1 MKIFEIFFN
10 KMQKNAWQIY
20 WNRVLYTST
29 VRVSAVCGPVAQ
41 LVRAPA
47 CHAGG
52 RRFEPVLGRHKRLG
66 SSVGRAADWKS
77 ACRWFNSAPRHQT
90 HAGVAQWQS
99 SWFVI
104 SRLWVRVQ
112 SPAPQRK
119 ELHPYM
125 GRFQSGQM
133 DQTVNLTSSTS
144 VVRIHLCPPKT
155 YNPNQ
160 IVITSEWFGFTHYL
174 SK

>member
-1 MKIFEIFFN
+1 MKKFIKNN
-10 KMQKNAWQIY
+10 KKTLDKKHKIDYYIQA
-20 WNRVLYTST
+20 L
-29 VRVSAVCGPVAQ
+29 VCECKLWPS
-41 LVRAPA
+41 
-47 CHAGG
+47 
-52 RRFEPVLGRHKRLG
+52 

-77 ACRWFNSAPRHQT
+77 ACRWFDSAPRHHRNGT

-112 SPAPQRK
+112 SPAPQRTARQF
-119 ELHPYM
+119 HM

-144 VVRIHLCPPKT
+144 VVRIHLCPPQKGHT
-155 YNPNQ
+155 NRCVLFVCGWGVAASPVYA
-160 IVITSEWFGFTHYL
+160 VVRAKSAAVRDL
-174 SK
+174 SLALA